1 MNEERSFTIS
11 PDTRYWEI
19 DKPILF
25 AGEWCLDP
33 YKKDIWSK
41 LDYKILESNT
51 FYTEENLNQIKICD
65 RIYEKLLSELS
76 AKLNELN
83 NINWSL
89 RSWRI
94 VVGPWLERYVA
105 VINNRLNL
113 LKKSKVDFNIK
124 FKSIKFND
132 ESLASFD
139 LLDFTDKANSHEWNE
154 NLIRRLNEIYTNK
167 DFDSKFLEKIKLKKD
182 NFNKKNLIQSIIK
195 KTKIKFN
202 LFWKLFPLSRNNS
215 FLLHR
220 IYIGDFFLSLKLF

>member
-33 YKKDIWSK
+33 YKKEIWSN

-51 FYTEENLNQIKICD
+51 FYTAENLNQIKICD
-65 RIYEKLLSELS
+65 RIYEKLLPELS

-83 NINWSL
+83 DINWSA

-105 VINNRLNL
+105 IINNRLNL
-113 LKKSKVDFNIK
+113 LKKSKVDFKIR
-124 FKSIKFND
+124 FKSTTFND
-132 ESLASFD
+132 ESLTSFD

-154 NLIRRLNEIYTNK
+154 KLIRRLNEIYTYRDFNNK
-167 DFDSKFLEKIKLKKD
+167 FSKKIKIKKKIVNKKD
-182 NFNKKNLIQSIIK
+182 LIQFITK
-195 KTKIKFN
+195 KEE
-202 LFWKLFPLSRNNS
+202 
-215 FLLHR
+215 
-220 IYIGDFFLSLKLF
+220 